1 MLHSEI
7 TIYDF
12 FFLMTSVFFFV
23 GIYIGHGEGYSLGF
37 KNGKIEG
44 ERRAALER
52 RKAERSN

>member
-12 FFLMTSVFFFV
+12 FFLMTSAFFFI
-23 GIYIGHGEGYSLGF
+23 GIFIGHGEGYLEGF

-44 ERRAALER
+44 ERRAELER
-52 RKAERSN
+52 RKAERSQ